1 MSNVKTT
8 TIEKMQAKRAQ
19 LDARIQQLKN
29 KQTSEERKKDT
40 RRKILVGAFFIQLLG
55 GDLKRV
61 GNRLK
66 AAGMLQPRDF
76 ELFGLSGEENKLD

>member
-1 MSNVKTT
+1 MSNVKTR
-8 TIEKMQAKRAQ
+8 TIENMQAKRAQ

-76 ELFGLSGEENKLD
+76 EIFGLSCEGNKLD

>member
-8 TIEKMQAKRAQ
+8 TIEKRQAKKAQ

-40 RRKILVGAFFIQLLG
+40 RRKILAGAFFIQLLN
-55 GDLKRV
+55 GDLKRL

-66 AAGMLQPRDF
+66 SAGMLQPRDY
-76 ELFGLSGEENKLD
+76 ELFGLTQEDSQAE